1 MIAMQAKRTL
11 TGLQR
16 EVIYECLNQIRDA
29 AHMNGNSICYGQHGE
44 HYPLHGET
52 VWRICQEIIHDAIAK
67 AEQHGVL
74 DLVEKNLGS
83 GYVKHIYQIVKEE
96 Q

>member
-1 MIAMQAKRTL
+1 MKSTKAI

-29 AHMNGNSICYGQHGE
+29 AHMNENSICYGQHGE
-44 HYPLHGET
+44 HYPLHGNT
-52 VWRICQEIIHDAIAK
+52 VWRLCQEIVKDAIRK
-67 AEQHGVL
+67 AQEHGVL
-74 DLVEKNLGS
+74 DLVEAAMGS